1 MSGPLFL
8 QMGSAM
14 AALNF
19 AGLTKPISADEPC
32 GPDLE
37 DDLDFNNV
45 TARLEVVLPASY
57 FRRDDDGRQVAFDR
71 TSIEFP
77 PAFADLDKLLA
88 RTRDLRVLVLAAK
101 LIILNRD
108 VAGFAATLSAMA
120 DLLGSHWEEMHPR
133 ALDGDYI
140 MREVALQGLD
150 ELPTIVLP
158 LQHAPLFVSRRI
170 GPFIFRSQLV
180 AIGETRAVEGEQ
192 HPDAGAIQ
200 AALGDIDIDDLTGI
214 LGHVNAARDALTRL
228 RAIWLDK
235 VGADHPLGFPRLAA
249 LLDQMAAFLDAAVAR
264 RVPGHQAA
272 GAEPET
278 AAAPGG
284 GAVARS
290 AAPGSLT
297 DVIQVKDTLAAC
309 LAYFRKTEPSSPAVL
324 LIGQAQQLIGKSLIE
339 VIQIMFPD
347 HVDKAVFEIGEAR
360 RFQLPL
366 DRLPAPEG
374 GGEESSSEES
384 YSEESYS
391 EESYGDD
398 SESEAAADESGEA
411 GEGSGENEPES
422 EAVVDEP
429 APVAR
434 PEPVQAVAVISI
446 GNRADAVSAMKA
458 VASFYR
464 QVEPSH
470 PTPLL
475 MDKACALA
483 QHDFMSLLGSILPDV
498 AQMPQA
504 DS

>member
-1 MSGPLFL
+1 
-8 QMGSAM
+8 M

-19 AGLTKPISADEPC
+19 AELTKPISADEPC

-57 FRRDDDGRQVAFDR
+57 FRRDDEGRQVAFDR

-77 PAFADLDKLLA
+77 PAFADLGKLLA

-108 VAGFAATLSAMA
+108 VAGFAATLSAIA
-120 DLLGSHWEEMHPR
+120 DLLGSYWEEMHPR

-180 AIGETRAVEGEQ
+180 ASGETRVVEGEQ

-200 AALGDIDIDDLTGI
+200 AALGDIDIDDLTGV
-214 LGHVNAARDALTRL
+214 LGHVNAARDALVRL
-228 RAIWLDK
+228 RAIWLEK
-235 VGADHPLGFPRLAA
+235 VGADHPLSFPRLAA
-249 LLDQMAAFLDAAVAR
+249 VLDQMASFLDSAVAR

-272 GAEPET
+272 GAEPE
-278 AAAPGG
+278 APVAPGG
-284 GAVARS
+284 SAVARS

-366 DRLPAPEG
+366 ERLPASDSG
-374 GGEESSSEES
+374 GEES
-384 YSEESYS
+384 YSEETYT
-391 EESYGDD
+391 EESYAQ
-398 SESEAAADESGEA
+398 ESDGEEAETEAAADENAEA
-411 GEGSGENEPES
+411 GEGDEGNGGET
-422 EAVVDEP
+422 AVDEP
-429 APVAR
+429 APALL
-434 PEPVQAVAVISI
+434 PQPVQAATAVVI
-446 GNRADAVSAMKA
+446 GNRTDAVSAMKA

-498 AQMPQA
+498 AQIPQA